1 MTRIRLVWYWKRYM
15 RKARYRCKRYF
26 FYLPVALGDR
36 LDLSVD
42 YLARLFGTAIVLVP
56 KETEFSLSDL
66 ENLGTYNR
74 SNRVG
79 KAGSLTNPLTRDS
92 KRDAHSRS
100 P

>member
-1 MTRIRLVWYWKRYM
+1 M

-26 FYLPVALGDR
+26 FYLPVGIGDR

-56 KETEFSLSDL
+56 KDTEFSLSRL
-66 ENLGTYNR
+66 ENPETDNR
-74 SNRVG
+74 PNHLDQAR
-79 KAGSLTNPLTRDS
+79 SLTTPLAGNS
-92 KRDAHSRS
+92 KRDDRWKL